1 MGKEL
6 RLGTVCA
13 SSPRH
18 GIQQAV
24 LALSPSWLGP
34 ARVCSADRKIPPE
47 TNSQKRCTAKL
58 MVCPLHWEGNP
69 RFSLSPRVLQ
79 ERGRQR
85 LGASQRQEGQAA
97 ASLAKSLPPPLGAAR
112 ARHSRKQPDN
122 YGGRDHGRGK
132 LDIAS
137 LPADQGFAL
146 FFRPPPTAPSPTPV
160 SPPDTELPAAA
171 QLQRPSELSIHFSSG
186 AARIHP
192 PNEDAA
198 LQPHWERSLDS
209 RHRSNTKIARGAL
222 KIETARGLRISGS
235 FFQSVRNGRR
245 RDSIFLP
252 PARILRSISR
262 HREVRLPSRCSLQRH
277 GTEMHPAFDFV
288 PISPHC
294 LFTLLPSSHV
304 CTVLCMHAIPRV
316 PTRPSLHQHLTAV
329 SCPLPAAGS
338 SRSFETVRERIRRSA
353 VEFETRTRRYRR
365 RIHIE
370 DGGCRVVPCM
380 RSAENG
386 NNAKR
391 EGGRGAQT
399 PRQH

>member
-1 MGKEL
+1 MLALGPSGPMGKEL

-69 RFSLSPRVLQ
+69 RFSLPPRVLQ

-146 FFRPPPTAPSPTPV
+146 FFRPPPTAPTPTPV

-262 HREVRLPSRCSLQRH
+262 QREVRLPSRCSLQRH
-277 GTEMHPAFDFV
+277 GTEIYILLLTLYPFHRTASSPCCPPPTFV
-288 PISPHC
+288 LCSACMQFLACPHVHRCINISPR
-294 LFTLLPSSHV
+294 FPVPSQ
-304 CTVLCMHAIPRV
+304 P
-316 PTRPSLHQHLTAV
+316 QE
-329 SCPLPAAGS
+329 AAGAL
-338 SRSFETVRERIRRSA
+338 RL
-353 VEFETRTRRYRR
+353 
-365 RIHIE
+365 
-370 DGGCRVVPCM
+370 
-380 RSAENG
+380 
-386 NNAKR
+386 
-391 EGGRGAQT
+391 
-399 PRQH
+399 